1 MLNLA
6 DKIILTITHMFK
18 EFKENMLSV
27 SEHRRNLKRKMET
40 KKKGDCKL
48 EKYNH

>member
-1 MLNLA
+1 
-6 DKIILTITHMFK
+6 MFK

-40 KKKGDCKL
+40 KKKGDCIL